1 MLCSLFS
8 ADVQHAALLVAF
20 VHAYHHALRIEAD
33 ALALREAVGGVD
45 AAEHALLAARRLHR
59 LAHFLLVG
67 AAGAPHRIGADH
79 HAVRPPAHPVARL
92 GPPLPLLPPHELPPP
107 PPPPAPPPPQL

>member
-20 VHAYHHALRIEAD
+20 VHAHHHALGIEAD

-45 AAEHALLAARRLHR
+45 AAEHALVAARRLHR
-59 LAHFLLVG
+59 RSHFLLVG
-67 AAGAPHRIGADH
+67 AAGAPDRIGGQH
-79 HAVRPPAHPVARL
+79 HAAVAVAQPMVGL
-92 GPPLPLLPPHELPPP
+92 GSHLLLL
-107 PPPPAPPPPQL
+107 A